1 MILDDEKSTDHTVT
15 HVASKTTSMF
25 IIYINN
31 FDKAQKWYST
41 SESVETHTLESNSL
55 SQGHHITILI
65 ETEQNMGG
73 KFRHTAM
80 ITKSFKISALNQ
92 PHIKNP

>member
-1 MILDDEKSTDHTVT
+1 MILDDDKSTNHTVT
-15 HVASKTTSMF
+15 HVASKTTFMF

-41 SESVETHTLESNSL
+41 SEPVETHKLESNPL

-65 ETEQNMGG
+65 EIEQNAGG
-73 KFRHTAM
+73 KTEGNIHEKF
-80 ITKSFKISALNQ
+80 
-92 PHIKNP
+92 